1 MNLTVQWKSEAIEG
15 FFNIVD
21 YYLENGW
28 NQAALNFRENVDKK
42 IDAIII
48 FPGGGRPTKI
58 FKNVRYVLID
68 KHSRMYYMYGEETL
82 TILAFFD
89 ARQHLAKALLKDA
102 PILWHPPPQSWI
114 YFRPPQSTRHQPTR
128 CGSHQSAYPMQRVV
142 GFRQFDSWQFSVF
155 SWQLAARGRRRRK
168 NSALITS
175 AL

>member
-89 ARQHLAKALLKDA
+89 ARQHPSKS
-102 PILWHPPPQSWI
+102 P
-114 YFRPPQSTRHQPTR
+114 F
-128 CGSHQSAYPMQRVV
+128 
-142 GFRQFDSWQFSVF
+142 
-155 SWQLAARGRRRRK
+155 
-168 NSALITS
+168 
-175 AL
+175 